1 MASVG
6 FKPRSEL
13 IGLSRC
19 RLHRLSV

>member
-6 FKPRSEL
+6 VKPRSEL

>member
-1 MASVG
+1 MDSVG